1 MTTSRAGL
9 KKGDTVRPIGKVAAP
24 AARKGE
30 VHPIASSPMR
40 LRHIEVFN
48 AIYLSGTI
56 SAAARLLNVS
66 QPSLSK
72 TLQHAEDQLGFKLF
86 RRVRGRLLPTDEA
99 HIVYRESREVY
110 KKLETLQRACRS
122 LRDGEAGHLRIASIH
137 AAGLTAVPAV
147 IGRFRQQ
154 HPSVTFDIRTEHH
167 EESLRALFDRISEIA
182 IVWGSTL
189 PPRVVGQRIGRGE
202 LVLVYPKGRFPDA
215 GERLPISSLMDQDVV
230 GISRS
235 GPIGDLLNAELAGV
249 TEGIREVVSSHT
261 FFVAAALVREGT
273 GMAIVDELTARA
285 VADDRVEFRRLDP
298 GIPFEILV
306 AHLEDRPPSHL
317 AAKFIQEMRRELEQL
332 LGP

>member
-1 MTTSRAGL
+1 MKTLRADT
-9 KKGDTVRPIGKVAAP
+9 KKDEAKSVKTLPTASP
-24 AARKGE
+24 RKGE
-30 VHPIASSPMR
+30 VHTIGSSPMR

-147 IGRFRQQ
+147 ISRFRQR

-182 IVWGSTL
+182 VVWGTAL

-202 LVLVYPKGRFPDA
+202 LVLVYPKGRFPNA
-215 GERLPISSLMDQDVV
+215 GERLPISSLLDQDVV
-230 GISRS
+230 GITRS

-249 TEGIREVVSSHT
+249 SDGIHEVVSSHT

-298 GIPFEILV
+298 AVSFEILV

-317 AAKFIQEMRRELEQL
+317 AAKFIQEMRKELEQL
-332 LGP
+332 LAP